1 MGRAESGTV
10 FSFLKRSGCLDR
22 ISRLVFT
29 ASEAA
34 SVTAS
39 VCTCVFLSRCLSVCL
54 RVLAESLITPVGVG
68 PSVSV
73 GGLLRKMAL
82 ASTCV
87 SSSASK
93 HG

>member
-1 MGRAESGTV
+1 M
-10 FSFLKRSGCLDR
+10 FSFLKRSGCLDQ
-22 ISRLVFT
+22 ISSLVFT
-29 ASEAA
+29 ASAAA
-34 SVTAS
+34 SMTAS

-54 RVLAESLITPVGVG
+54 PVLSEYMITPVGVG